1 MHTYRVRRSGTMA
14 MNWIRKRLTG
24 NDPERPGI
32 RDNGTDRNAVI
43 KRIVSAAS
51 DDKKKEPD
59 SPGAESG
66 KFATATSEVHPPF
79 TRQQTPAPRPGLT
92 DDIPP
97 EKIAARAF
105 EIWVRKG
112 RPFGTSDQDWLTAE
126 AELKSELMYRPSDD
140 DSDLP
145 NKPR

>member
-1 MHTYRVRRSGTMA
+1 MA
-14 MNWIRKRLTG
+14 LSWIRKQLTG
-24 NDPERPGI
+24 NDPDRPGV

-51 DDKKKEPD
+51 DDPKKSD
-59 SPGAESG
+59 SASG
-66 KFATATSEVHPPF
+66 TEKVPAPSAKTTDEIPSPF
-79 TRQQTPAPRPGLT
+79 TRQNTPPPRPGLT

-105 EIWVRKG
+105 EVWVRKG
-112 RPFGTSDQDWLTAE
+112 RPFGTSDQDWLAAE
-126 AELKSELMYRPSDD
+126 AELKAELMYRPDD
-140 DSDLP
+140 DDLP